1 MNKKRRLIY
10 GSLIAFGVLLLMIVW
25 AVYIFIIDMQE
36 KGGPAS
42 LVEASISRQ
51 LIGASVSVDDA
62 SFNFSLSRA
71 PLQVIASDIS
81 IATGNS
87 NFMIPDIVMRFGIKD
102 LVLGSFVPSE
112 IQLKRFIIDIDQS
125 ELEQAFSA
133 SSLDIL
139 LSALSGVEIEDAEVR
154 IASPDG
160 EVLSVPMAIRLE
172 HTEERFHGSIFIDE
186 SEEIGSADIEFT
198 SNNDFSNLE
207 VSADLEE
214 LKLAKITPYLGI
226 DIPRLKELEITE
238 GQVAFSYQGDKDALK
253 LSSVDVSV
261 KETPDSLTRLEMSGT
276 VNQLSSDMPSFAL
289 TARTSD
295 LDIEEIKKVSEQLK
309 ATLKSGTLT
318 ALTIEVEGSLDKQ
331 KQEVSYTNLVAQGE
345 TPSVAFET
353 RFSSAEQLSG
363 TLGGKFRFSSDSKG
377 NVKGSFSASSASLT
391 GLPYGLDLTNGV
403 LDLDYTSSASAGERL
418 QITGEGEIIGAK
430 SSFTIRQH
438 ADGVSADI
446 QLAKSASLTHW
457 LDTHLPLISVSGA
470 SEAVIA
476 VRADSRLGDDIE
488 VKAMLDL
495 TDSAIEIET
504 LGANKP
510 KGESAHFSVSL
521 GFEGGVL
528 TSITDIDLIA
538 SMRAKGDI
546 TLDESGSFLGAYFER
561 AAWGQ
566 NRLSN
571 MTVERNSENILAIKA
586 EAESVDLTLFRGE
599 NNPGEGV
606 SLEVELIAERVII
619 DEDASFSGT
628 VIFSTDEEGSG
639 EAELLG
645 SLFLR
650 DKPFMTESSLRAT
663 FGGGADVLEGR
674 GLIGKAEAGLTLS
687 QSEEGGEKS
696 LTLRSNNAG
705 QILKTL
711 GITNTIRGGRLQ
723 MVVEFDPLTTEH
735 YQVHA
740 ELNDFNVI
748 EAPAAVRFFSV
759 LSIAGMYSILEGEGT
774 HFAKGY
780 ADIEVSPERRI
791 LHQIKATGGAIAVD
805 LIGVIETDTR
815 NLEVSGV
822 LVPLH
827 GISEIIGQ
835 VPIFNQLLTGVDNQ
849 GVFATQFSITGT
861 IDEPNNR
868 INPSSIAP
876 GLFRNILSPN
886 WVSREYTRLIGDN
899 TTETHQ
905 QTIDQIIDT
914 IADNPSQ

>member
-10 GSLIAFGVLLLMIVW
+10 GSLIVFGVLLLMIVW

-36 KGGPAS
+36 KGGPKS

-51 LIGASVSVDDA
+51 LEGASVSVDDA
-62 SFNFSLSRA
+62 SFNFSLSST
-71 PLQVIASDIS
+71 PLQVTASDIT

-87 NFMIPDIVMRFGIKD
+87 DFIIPDIVMRFGIKD
-102 LVLGSFVPSE
+102 LVLGPLVPSE

-125 ELEQAFSA
+125 ELGQDFSA

-139 LSALSGVEIEDAEVR
+139 LSALSGIEIEDAEVR
-154 IASPDG
+154 VASPDG

-172 HTEERFHGSIFIDE
+172 HSEERFHGSIFIDE
-186 SEEIGSADIEFT
+186 SEEIGSVDIEFT
-198 SNNDFSNLE
+198 SDNDFSNLE

-226 DIPRLKELEITE
+226 DIPRIKELEVME
-238 GQVAFSYQGDKDALK
+238 GQLALSYQGDKDVLE

-261 KETPDSLTRLEMSGT
+261 KESQGSFMRLQAHGE
-276 VNQLSSDMPSFAL
+276 VNQLSSSAPSFAL

-295 LDIEEIKKVSEQLK
+295 LDIEEIKRVSEQLK
-309 ATLKSGTLT
+309 ATLKSGIISTLT
-318 ALTIEVEGSLDKQ
+318 MEVEGSLDKQ
-331 KQEVSYTNLVAQGE
+331 NKQVSYTNLVAQGE
-345 TPSVAFET
+345 TPSVGFEVK
-353 RFSSAEQLSG
+353 FSSAEQLSG

-377 NVKGSFSASSASLT
+377 DVKGSFSASSANLA

-403 LDLDYTSSASAGERL
+403 VDLEYSSSASAGESL
-418 QITGEGEIIGAK
+418 QITGEGEIVGAK
-430 SSFTIRQH
+430 SSFTIKQR
-438 ADGVSADI
+438 GGEVSADI
-446 QLAKSASLTHW
+446 QLASSASFTDW
-457 LDTHLPLISVSGA
+457 LDANLPLVSVRGA

-476 VRADSRLGDDIE
+476 LRGDNKDHVE
-488 VKAMLDL
+488 LEAVLDL
-495 TDSAIEIET
+495 TDSAIEIKA
-504 LGANKP
+504 LGASKP
-510 KGESAHFSVSL
+510 GGESAHFSVKL
-521 GFEGGVL
+521 GFDKGVL

-538 SMRAKGDI
+538 SMRAKGNI

-571 MTVERNSENILAIKA
+571 MTVERNSENILAIKT
-586 EAESVDLTLFRGE
+586 EAESVDLTLFRGGAS
-599 NNPGEGV
+599 PGEGV

-650 DKPFMTESSLRAT
+650 DKPFMTEAALKAT

-674 GLIGKAEAGLTLS
+674 GLIGEAEAGLTLS

-696 LTLRSNNAG
+696 LTLRSSNAG

-711 GITNTIRGGRLQ
+711 DITDAIRGGNLQ
-723 MVVEFDPLTTEH
+723 MVVTFDPLSSQN

-740 ELNDFNVI
+740 ELLDFNVI

-759 LSIAGMYSILEGEGT
+759 LSIAGIYSILEGEGT

-780 ADIEVSPERRI
+780 ADIEVSPERQV

-805 LIGVIETDTR
+805 LIGVIEPETR

-861 IDEPNNR
+861 IDEPQNR

>member
-25 AVYIFIIDMQE
+25 AGYIFIIDMQE

-51 LIGASVSVDDA
+51 LEGASVSVDDA

-102 LVLGSFVPSE
+102 LILGPIVPSE

-125 ELEQAFSA
+125 ELEQDFST

-154 IASPDG
+154 VASPDG

-172 HTEERFHGSIFIDE
+172 HSEERFHGSIFIDE

-207 VSADLEE
+207 ISADLEE
-214 LKLAKITPYLGI
+214 LKLAKIYPYLGI
-226 DIPRLKELEITE
+226 DIPRLKELELAE
-238 GQVAFSYQGDKDALK
+238 GQVAFSYERERDLLK
-253 LSSVDVSV
+253 LLSVDVSV
-261 KETPDSLTRLEMSGT
+261 KETSDSLTRLEIHGT
-276 VNQLSSDMPSFAL
+276 VNQLSSDNPSFVLEAK
-289 TARTSD
+289 TSD
-295 LDIEEIKKVSEQLK
+295 LDIEEIKKVSPQLK

-331 KQEVSYTNLVAQGE
+331 KQQVSYTNLVAQGE

-353 RFSSAEQLSG
+353 RFSSAEQLKGS
-363 TLGGKFRFSSDSKG
+363 LAGKFRFSSDSKG
-377 NVKGSFSASSASLT
+377 NVKGSFSASSASLA

-403 LDLDYTSSASAGERL
+403 VDLEYTSSASAGERL

-495 TDSAIEIET
+495 TDSVIQIDT

-510 KGESAHFSVSL
+510 KGESAHFSVTL

-711 GITNTIRGGRLQ
+711 DITNTIRGGRLQ